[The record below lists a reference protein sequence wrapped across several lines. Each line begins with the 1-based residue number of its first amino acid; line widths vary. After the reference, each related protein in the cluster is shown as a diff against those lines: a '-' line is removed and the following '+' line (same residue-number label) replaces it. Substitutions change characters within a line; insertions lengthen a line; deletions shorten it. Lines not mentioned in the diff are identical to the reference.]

1 MEETLSRL
9 RVQLE
14 LMDWPNV
21 YFYKFIVPNETELV
35 EKVRSLF
42 DDTSEITFNP
52 SKNGKFMSVSIKEVA
67 IDVDSILEKYRQA
80 ATIKGIISL

>member
-9 RVQLE
+9 RLQLE

>member
-21 YFYKFIVPNETELV
+21 YFYKFIVPNQTELV

>member
-9 RVQLE
+9 RIQLE

-21 YFYKFIVPNETELV
+21 YFYKFIVLNENQLV
-35 EKVRSLF
+35 DSVKSLF
-42 DDTSEITFNP
+42 DDTAEITLNS

-67 IDVDSILEKYRQA
+67 ITVDSIIEKYRQA

>member
-42 DDTSEITFNP
+42 DDTSEITFNR

>member
-1 MEETLSRL
+1 MEETLIRL
-9 RVQLE
+9 RIQLE

-21 YFYKFIVPNETELV
+21 YFYKFIVPNENQLV
-35 EKVRSLF
+35 EAIKSLF
-42 DDTSEITFNP
+42 DDTAEITFNL

-67 IDVDSILEKYRQA
+67 INVDLILDKYRQA

>member
-1 MEETLSRL
+1 MEETLNRL

-21 YFYKFIVPNETELV
+21 YFYKFIVPNENQLV
-35 EKVRSLF
+35 EAIKSLF
-42 DDTSEITFNP
+42 DDTAEITFNL

-67 IDVDSILEKYRQA
+67 INVDSILDKYRQA
-80 ATIKGIISL
+80 ASIKGIISL

>member
-1 MEETLSRL
+1 MEETLIRL
-9 RVQLE
+9 RIQLE

-21 YFYKFIVPNETELV
+21 YFYKFIVPNENQLV
-35 EKVRSLF
+35 EAIKSLF
-42 DDTSEITFNP
+42 DDTAEITFNL

-67 IDVDSILEKYRQA
+67 INVDSILDKYRQA